1 MTLTSA
7 SPSPQTQL
15 MLRALQDA
23 VAKSLDKKR
32 RLGQYAVT
40 WQNGKPVLSGTDKP
54 ENVQQSAA
62 QSNPQRGSVS
72 DD

>member
-1 MTLTSA
+1 MTLNST

-15 MLRALQDA
+15 MLRTLQDA

-40 WQNGKPVLSGTDKP
+40 WSNGQPVLSGTDKP
-54 ENVQQSAA
+54 ENLQPSGQ
-62 QSNPQRGSVS
+62 QSNPQRAGFS